1 MSRPTVD
8 VRSAER
14 ADLPAIL
21 DIYNHAVEHTTASYD
36 LEPQTLAA
44 RTAWFETR
52 QAQGWPVLVAV
63 RAGLVVGWSSY
74 GTFRDKPGYRHSVEH
89 SVYVAPGV
97 QGGGLGTALMRPL
110 IARARQDGHHV
121 MLGAVDAEN
130 AGSLRFHERLGFE
143 RAAHF
148 RQVGHKFGRWLD
160 MVFLQL
166 LLEQLP
172 EP

>member
-1 MSRPTVD
+1 LTLPAAE
-8 VRSAER
+8 VRSAKR

-21 DIYNHAVEHTTASYD
+21 EIYNHAVEHTTASYD

-44 RTAWFETR
+44 RTAWFKAR

-63 RAGLVVGWSSY
+63 QAGQVAGWGSY
-74 GTFRDKPGYRHSVEH
+74 GTFRDKPSYRHSVEH

-97 QGGGLGTALMRPL
+97 QGGGLGTALMHPL
-110 IARARQDGHHV
+110 IERARQDGHHV

-143 RAAHF
+143 RVAHF

-166 LLEQLP
+166 LLEHPP